1 MSEWSITNDLFGGL
15 SNLFVDNLG
24 DKLDQSD
31 RRLMATAL
39 KDWLAGARV
48 KPLPDLEER
57 RARMGRSIDRMVES
71 VTFSE
76 AGNGIVVTVSGVG
89 EDTLKKFKNGTEWF
103 DPCENVVSVMI
114 SALWKS

>member
-1 MSEWSITNDLFGGL
+1 MSEWSILGDLCGGL
-15 SNLFVDNLG
+15 PKLFVDNLN
-24 DKLDQSD
+24 DRLDQDD
-31 RRLMATAL
+31 RRLVATAL

-57 RARMGRSIDRMVES
+57 RARMGRSIDKMVES
-71 VTFSE
+71 VTFSR
-76 AGNGIVVTVSGVG
+76 AGGGIVVTVSGDG
-89 EDTLKKFKNGTEWF
+89 EDTLKKLQNGTEWF